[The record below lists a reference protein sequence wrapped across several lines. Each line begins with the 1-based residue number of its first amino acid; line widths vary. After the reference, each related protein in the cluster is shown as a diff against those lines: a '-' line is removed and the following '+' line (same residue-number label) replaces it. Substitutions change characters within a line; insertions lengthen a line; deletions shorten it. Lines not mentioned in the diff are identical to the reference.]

1 MNFRHLK
8 AQMGIMGRVLLLA
21 LRRLDDGFATAARTG
36 DRLENAAAEEANKA
50 HYDEHAVNYENLPD
64 VFRLGSQWVSDSS
77 PRMRW

>member
-50 HYDEHAVNYENLPD
+50 DAIASASRTCARPA
-64 VFRLGSQWVSDSS
+64 RAAG
-77 PRMRW
+77 RG